1 MLAKLLRGWLM
12 VAVLGMLPAFGAE
25 AGDAAPPKG
34 RAVKVL
40 TYNIA
45 HGVGHDGRLDL
56 DRIAGVI
63 RRSGADVVALQEVD
77 KHWDARSD
85 FVDQAAAL
93 GEKLNMRVRFAPIY
107 SLDPPEPGKPRR
119 EYGLAILSRYPITH
133 FKNHELSRISSVE
146 PEKGVQ
152 KLPGFP
158 EAVINL
164 HGRKIHLFN
173 THLSWLDPELR
184 RLEAEEMLEI
194 MGSARHP
201 VVLAGDMNA
210 LPDAP
215 EMERLRDVLTDTFE
229 AAGKGDGHTFPVP
242 DPVRRIDYIFA
253 SPEIRPLDSRV
264 IEEEG
269 SDHYGVLSTLWVG
282 SSREGALP
290 RSEPM

>member
-1 MLAKLLRGWLM
+1 MLVRVLRGCLV
-12 VAVLGMLPAFGAE
+12 VALLGMLSVLGAE

-34 RAVKVL
+34 RVVKVL

-63 RRSGADVVALQEVD
+63 RMSGADVVALQEVD
-77 KHWDARSD
+77 KHWDSRSD
-85 FVDQAAAL
+85 FVDQAAVL
-93 GEKLNMRVRFAPIY
+93 GKKLNMRVRFAPIY

-133 FKNHELSRISSVE
+133 FKNHELSRISSLE

-173 THLSWLDPELR
+173 THLSWLDPEVRL
-184 RLEAEEMLEI
+184 LEAEEMLEI
-194 MGSARHP
+194 MGPARHP
-201 VVLAGDMNA
+201 VILAGDMNA

-215 EMERLRDVLTDTFE
+215 EIDRLREVLTDTFE
-229 AAGKGDGHTFPVP
+229 AAGEGDGYTFPAP

-253 SPEIRPLDSRV
+253 SPDIRVLDSRV
-264 IEEEG
+264 IEREG
-269 SDHYGVLSTLWVG
+269 SDHYGVLSTLWVK
-282 SSREGALP
+282 
-290 RSEPM
+290 

>member
-25 AGDAAPPKG
+25 AGDAVPPKG

-119 EYGLAILSRYPITH
+119 EYGLAILSRYPITR
-133 FKNHELSRISSVE
+133 FKNHELSRISSLE

-173 THLSWLDPELR
+173 THLSWLDPEVRL
-184 RLEAEEMLEI
+184 LEAEEMLEI

-215 EMERLRDVLTDTFE
+215 EIDRLREVLTDTFE
-229 AAGKGDGHTFPVP
+229 AAGEGDGYTFPVP

-253 SPEIRPLDSRV
+253 SPDIRVLDSRV
-264 IEEEG
+264 IEGEG
-269 SDHYGVLSTLWVG
+269 SDHYAVLSTLWV
-282 SSREGALP
+282 E
-290 RSEPM
+290 

>member
-119 EYGLAILSRYPITH
+119 EYGLAILSRYPITR
-133 FKNHELSRISSVE
+133 FKNHELSRISSLE

-173 THLSWLDPELR
+173 THLSWLDPEVRL
-184 RLEAEEMLEI
+184 LEAEEMLEI

-215 EMERLRDVLTDTFE
+215 EIDRLREVLTDTFE
-229 AAGKGDGHTFPVP
+229 AAGTGDGYTFPAP

-253 SPEIRPLDSRV
+253 SPDIRVLDSRV
-264 IEEEG
+264 IEGEG
-269 SDHYGVLSTLWVG
+269 SDHYAVLSTLWV
-282 SSREGALP
+282 E
-290 RSEPM
+290 

>member
-25 AGDAAPPKG
+25 AGDAAPPRG

-119 EYGLAILSRYPITH
+119 EYGLAILSRYPITR
-133 FKNHELSRISSVE
+133 FKNHELSRISSLE

-173 THLSWLDPELR
+173 THLSWLDPEVRL
-184 RLEAEEMLEI
+184 LEAEEMLEI

-215 EMERLRDVLTDTFE
+215 EIDRLREVLTDTFE
-229 AAGKGDGHTFPVP
+229 AAGEGDGYTFPVP

-253 SPEIRPLDSRV
+253 SPDIRVLDSRV
-264 IEEEG
+264 IEGEG
-269 SDHYGVLSTLWVG
+269 SDHYAVLSTLWV
-282 SSREGALP
+282 E
-290 RSEPM
+290 

>member
-1 MLAKLLRGWLM
+1 MLAKLLCGWLM

-119 EYGLAILSRYPITH
+119 EYGLAILSRYPITR
-133 FKNHELSRISSVE
+133 FKNHELSRISSLE

-173 THLSWLDPELR
+173 THLSWLDPEVRL
-184 RLEAEEMLEI
+184 LEAEEMLEI

-215 EMERLRDVLTDTFE
+215 EIDRLREVLTDTFE
-229 AAGKGDGHTFPVP
+229 AAGEGDGYTFPVP

-253 SPEIRPLDSRV
+253 SPDIRVLDSRV
-264 IEEEG
+264 IEGEG
-269 SDHYGVLSTLWVG
+269 SDHYAVLSTLWVK
-282 SSREGALP
+282 
-290 RSEPM
+290 

>member
-1 MLAKLLRGWLM
+1 MPIRRISTQMKPFRKTIILKEVPEHVGETLLRGWLM

-63 RRSGADVVALQEVD
+63 RRERCGCGRSPGGGQTLGCPQRFCGSGGGIGGKVEHAGAVC
-77 KHWDARSD
+77 
-85 FVDQAAAL
+85 
-93 GEKLNMRVRFAPIY
+93 PIY

-119 EYGLAILSRYPITH
+119 EYGLAILSRYPITR
-133 FKNHELSRISSVE
+133 FKNHELSRISSLE

-173 THLSWLDPELR
+173 THLSWLDPEVRL
-184 RLEAEEMLEI
+184 LEAEEMLEI

-201 VVLAGDMNA
+201 VVLAG
-210 LPDAP
+210 
-215 EMERLRDVLTDTFE
+215 T
-229 AAGKGDGHTFPVP
+229 
-242 DPVRRIDYIFA
+242 RR
-253 SPEIRPLDSRV
+253 PCPMPPK
-264 IEEEG
+264 
-269 SDHYGVLSTLWVG
+269 STG
-282 SSREGALP
+282 
-290 RSEPM
+290 

>member
-1 MLAKLLRGWLM
+1 MLVRALRGLLI
-12 VAVLGMLPAFGAE
+12 VALIGMLLTLGTE
-25 AGDAAPPKG
+25 AGSAAKPKG
-34 RAVKVL
+34 RMVKVL

-56 DRIAGVI
+56 DRVAGVI
-63 RRSGADVVALQEVD
+63 RLSGADVVALQEVD
-77 KHWDARSD
+77 KYWDSRSD
-85 FVDQAAAL
+85 FVDQATAL
-93 GEKLNMRVRFAPIY
+93 GKKLNMRVRFAPIY
-107 SLDPPEPGKPRR
+107 SLDPLEPDKPRR
-119 EYGLAILSRYPITH
+119 EYGLAILSRYPITY

-164 HGRKIHLFN
+164 RGRKIHLFN
-173 THLSWLDPELR
+173 THLSWLDADLR
-184 RLEAEEMLEI
+184 LLEAEEMLEI
-194 MGSARHP
+194 MGSARYP

-215 EMERLRDVLTDTFE
+215 EIDRLKEVMTDTFE
-229 AAGKGDGHTFPVP
+229 EAGEGDGYTFPVP

-253 SPEIRPLDSRV
+253 SPEIRVLDSRV

-269 SDHYGVLSTLWVG
+269 SDHYGVLSTLWVD
-282 SSREGALP
+282 
-290 RSEPM
+290 

>member
-1 MLAKLLRGWLM
+1 MLVRVLRGCLV
-12 VAVLGMLPAFGAE
+12 VALLGMLSVLGAE

-119 EYGLAILSRYPITH
+119 EYGLAILSRYPITR
-133 FKNHELSRISSVE
+133 FKNHELSRISSLE

-173 THLSWLDPELR
+173 THLSWLDPEVRL
-184 RLEAEEMLEI
+184 LEAEEMLEI

-215 EMERLRDVLTDTFE
+215 EIDRLREVLTDTFE
-229 AAGKGDGHTFPVP
+229 AAGEGDGYTFPVP

-253 SPEIRPLDSRV
+253 SPDIRVLDSRV
-264 IEEEG
+264 IEGEG
-269 SDHYGVLSTLWVG
+269 SDHYAVLSTLWV
-282 SSREGALP
+282 E
-290 RSEPM
+290 